1 MEDCVDGHQPED
13 KMKKAIQAGE
23 SISTGI
29 DCGGVNINNNQKSG
43 IEEQSVQP
51 LMDHI
56 AERESL
62 NESGT
67 FDEIGF
73 PVEKMDME
81 LGCEMAGDV
90 NALPKTDPNLEAI
103 PQYQSPED
111 FTKRHGYLSMVFPP
125 SRNEMPSHCS
135 DGSDVNIETSHYNK
149 INECERISSINE
161 SKSCNIPLVDVGTSS
176 KEQETYKTQYVPAPQ
191 SVNQRNNSEQ
201 KPFSYTKSK
210 ALTKLTNDEVQPGD
224 KDYELQLF
232 KPTLENKAV
241 TDLSVLNAPQEDNA
255 NFASD
260 LEDLHLSE
268 SDWQTFSP
276 STEEEEDATHVVC
289 GLINELSKINRVI
302 MITRRE
308 LESMR
313 RHKNRRV
320 RSVGRHPHIS
330 KGATNVPYSVKRKDL

>member
-1 MEDCVDGHQPED
+1 M
-13 KMKKAIQAGE
+13 
-23 SISTGI
+23 T
-29 DCGGVNINNNQKSG
+29 
-43 IEEQSVQP
+43 EEQETEDITMKPSEEEELASRSHSVERTEKRTVLVAQEVGEKGCRENGSQDREHFLFP
-51 LMDHI
+51 LSQNSLGKYVPVFPKLKSRLSRHNPVRNDVEI
-56 AERESL
+56 QEKESL
-62 NESGT
+62 NNSKVEGDSSPQNMDLENSG
-67 FDEIGF
+67 
-73 PVEKMDME
+73 
-81 LGCEMAGDV
+81 LC
-90 NALPKTDPNLEAI
+90 LPAAKHQL
-103 PQYQSPED
+103 Q
-111 FTKRHGYLSMVFPP
+111 
-125 SRNEMPSHCS
+125 
-135 DGSDVNIETSHYNK
+135 
-149 INECERISSINE
+149 
-161 SKSCNIPLVDVGTSS
+161 
-176 KEQETYKTQYVPAPQ
+176 
-191 SVNQRNNSEQ
+191 
-201 KPFSYTKSK
+201 